1 MEKLAEHKEELKEV
15 INSTAEK
22 SKETLR
28 DFINNNTKF
37 LGDALHS
44 NNKVVNSIKDKL
56 KEQSIEDSISTN
68 LKSTFAKFI
77 ELTEE
82 TLESIADSYTKQ
94 MQLNVE
100 FNTKLID
107 TIKLGNVESPE
118 KMMKLIHENFEAL
131 HQLTI
136 KNAKE
141 LINSFNKHSNL
152 TVNFNEKFG
161 ENITNQI
168 ETLFKVQGK
177 GLNQYTEWASEYW
190 WKQSEAEEK
199 N

>member
-15 INSTAEK
+15 INATAEK

-44 NNKVVNSIKDKL
+44 NNKVVSSIKNKF
-56 KEQSIEDSISTN
+56 KEQSIEDSISNN
-68 LKSTFAKFI
+68 LKSTFSKFI

-82 TLESIADSYTKQ
+82 TLESIANSYTKQ
-94 MQLNVE
+94 MQLNVD
-100 FNTKLID
+100 FNSKLID
-107 TIKLGNVESPE
+107 TIKLSNVESPE
-118 KMMKLIHENFEAL
+118 KLLKLIHENFESL

-136 KNAKE
+136 KNTKE

-152 TVNFNEKFG
+152 TVNFNEQFG

-168 ETLFKVQGK
+168 ESLFRLQGK
-177 GLNQYTEWASEYW
+177 GLDQYTEWASDYW
-190 WKQSEAEEK
+190 WKQSEAEAK